1 MKMGLKYKICE
12 IVKAEQANCLYLAVG
27 KEEEEE
33 EKEKK
38 EKKEKRQLTI
48 QFTNVNI
55 NAETTDRNG
64 RKTVSEMCMDTY

>member
-1 MKMGLKYKICE
+1 MGLKYKICE

-27 KEEEEE
+27 EE
-33 EKEKK
+33 EKKK
-38 EKKEKRQLTI
+38 KQLTI

-64 RKTVSEMCMDTY
+64 RKNSLRNVYGYILKYQNKISKN